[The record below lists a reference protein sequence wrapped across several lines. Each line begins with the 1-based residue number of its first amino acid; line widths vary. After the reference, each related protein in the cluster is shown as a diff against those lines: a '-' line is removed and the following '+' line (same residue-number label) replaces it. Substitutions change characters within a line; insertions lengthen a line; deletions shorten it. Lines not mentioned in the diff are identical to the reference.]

1 MINPFSSLL
10 GELIPLWHI
19 LSLDIL
25 TLAKLQ
31 KIADLYF
38 FSSPK
43 FYGKLCVMVT
53 FPSHLNYVFDLKIW
67 ISLGGFFHWR
77 FTHEKTPQKDFYTSV
92 WKITIFLNSKQKVLK
107 KVLYTSVIRTLRS
120 TELVLLYAKLYYH
133 DHKVPKVFFLETVG
147 RCGKKD
153 S

>member
-38 FSSPK
+38 FFSPK

-92 WKITIFLNSKQKVLK
+92 WKITIFLNSNNTETLFLVQQYK
-107 KVLYTSVIRTLRS
+107 TLRS
-120 TELVLLYAKLYYH
+120 
-133 DHKVPKVFFLETVG
+133 
-147 RCGKKD
+147 KD
-153 S
+153 LKMVKRQICACIA